1 MLPPKDRAPRKKIRR
16 KSGTSSGGGGG
27 PQGTGRTSGADAS
40 APRKKRVKAPSKQQ
54 VKNAKAQQQG
64 YVSQGRAV
72 ENVANQQRKVRLAK
86 GQQAGYVSQAQAV
99 EREARK
105 RTGRGVILRQAK
117 KELEGKGALAEG
129 LGKLGD
135 LVERTAVLQST
146 GGGPG
151 AAAAGVKLG
160 GGRLSPGAATALAPR
175 PLKVEG
181 TAAGRA
187 LSDVVNFPAVA
198 LPSVYEPVAGT
209 VEAAQGR
216 PERLKKIAKQIDE
229 SDPVFNLAAAGVE
242 AVKGNEKAAKKR
254 LKRAEDAASE
264 HPGLTAL
271 EIAGPV
277 RGASMGAGALGRAGI
292 AGSRVKRLVSTE
304 RESRTM
310 PGTDLVE
317 ARDYHRDPLIKAA
330 QVIGEKIRPGGPGA
344 RMTDREIRRRVDERV
359 QISRDLDLPEDATIA
374 EFALRGRKSGKVRA
388 FKSPEKAQSEAGPE
402 FTPVRLAEL
411 DRWTAIPK
419 VAADR
424 LEEHR
429 TVGSSG
435 GGIKTL
441 QLANQQFRDVVLSTS
456 PGWFAGNVIEG
467 LGRAALAHAGPRSY
481 VTGRRVLK
489 RIRTI
494 DPATADEAAAR
505 LVPGGY
511 GAMSERVSI
520 KPDFSG
526 TDLAPVANALSRLWK
541 APGPK
546 QAADVWHRYTH
557 FVFRALNGRIES
569 HIQSAMLGSAL
580 RKSNL
585 MDGNLL
591 KLSEK
596 AIDQAAEGLR
606 QTAEQ
611 VRFARKV
618 RDMYGKYDSFKPS
631 TRKAIATYTPFVPWF
646 LSALKFVT
654 QVLPRDHPVVT
665 ALIAQAEIAADEWLK
680 DHGLGVFVKGA
691 LPGFLQGSIPMSE
704 GRHLRVSKFTP
715 FGAFQSLPETAAGQV
730 MPMWQSIGFALEGKS
745 WTGREMRVETQD
757 GTRPANDVERSVA
770 AAHAFLQGQIPGL
783 SVGERVNAKGPS
795 ALNPFNPTSSP
806 KTKTKKIRKSSRPAG
821 TIVGPGASSSGS
833 GATDVFGR
841 STSGSSDE
849 KFYGGS
855 STSDDSVFFGK

>member
-1 MLPPKDRAPRKKIRR
+1 MPEADRTTPQTIRKKIRR
-16 KSGTSSGGGGG
+16 KKPARKPAPK
-27 PQGTGRTSGADAS
+27 PQAPTKTQLRS
-40 APRKKRVKAPSKQQ
+40 AR
-54 VKNAKAQQQG
+54 AQQRG

-72 ENVANQQRKVRLAK
+72 ENAGNQQRKVRLAK

-135 LVERTAVLQST
+135 LVEKTAVLQST

-160 GGRLSPGAATALAPR
+160 GGRLSPGAATALAPK
-175 PLKVEG
+175 PIKVEG

-187 LSDVVNFPAVA
+187 LKDFVNLPATA
-198 LPSVYEPVAGT
+198 LPSVYEPTAGV

-216 PERLKKIAKQIDE
+216 PQRLKKIAKSIDE
-229 SDPVFNLAAAGVE
+229 GDPVYNVGAAVVE
-242 AVKGNEKAAKKR
+242 AVQGNSTAAKKR

-271 EIAGPV
+271 EV
-277 RGASMGAGALGRAGI
+277 TGAGRAITGAAGRIGRTGVAGKT
-292 AGSRVKRLVSTE
+292 VKRVVSTD
-304 RESRTM
+304 REPRTL

-317 ARDYHRDPLIKAA
+317 RRDYHPDPIIKAA
-330 QVIGEKIRPGGPGA
+330 QVIGEKIRPASRAAG

-359 QISRDLDLPEDATIA
+359 QITRDLDLPEDATIA

-388 FKSPEKAQSEAGPE
+388 FKTPDKAQREAGPD

-424 LEEHR
+424 IEEHR

-481 VTGRRVLK
+481 VTGRKVLK
-489 RIRTI
+489 RIREI

-520 KPDFSG
+520 RPDFSG
-526 TDLAPVANALSRLWK
+526 TDLAPVADALGKLWK

-546 QAADVWHRYTH
+546 QAADAWHAYTH
-557 FVFRALNGRIES
+557 FVFRSLNGRIES

-591 KLSEK
+591 KLSGK

-611 VRFARKV
+611 VRFARKIK
-618 RDMYGKYDSFKPS
+618 DMYGKYDSFAPG
-631 TRKAIATYTPFVPWF
+631 TRKAIATYTPFVAWY
-646 LSALKFVT
+646 LNALKFVL
-654 QVLPRDHPVVT
+654 QVLPRDHPVVL
-665 ALIAQAEIAADEWLK
+665 ALIAQAEIAQDEWLK

-691 LPGFLQGSIPMSE
+691 LPGFLQGSIPMSG

-715 FGAFQSLPETAAGQV
+715 FGAFGSVTETAAGQV
-730 MPMWQSIGFALEGKS
+730 LPMWQSIAYALQGKS
-745 WTGREMRVETQD
+745 WTGRDMRIDTPD
-757 GTRPANDVERSVA
+757 GKTRPANDVEKAVA

-783 SVGERVNAKGPS
+783 SVGERVKAKGGPS

-806 KTKTKKIRKSSRPAG
+806 KSKPKKIRKSSTPAG
-821 TIVGPGASSSGS
+821 TIVGP

-841 STSGSSDE
+841 STSSNSSGGS
-849 KFYGGS
+849 FFGGS
-855 STSDDSVFFGK
+855 STSDDTTFFGN